1 MQHATF
7 CYFIIFCDKKLSF
20 QVDILHVGNFL
31 PPFCPLH
38 VGKHFGVCQH
48 FANKS
53 YKNVFSYAAMTE
65 LVDVSDLKSEA
76 GFSVRVRFPLAAP
89 SPKDSCD
96 YYRRRFFYSLT
107 LILPFQAHQKLFL
120 PRHSRCRFYR
130 YNSNACRY
138 PLWFDKWNVPARL
151 ESPATISFF
160 GIALS
165 HTYAANHG
173 IGFF

>member
-1 MQHATF
+1 MCLKKRRNFRRPACLTGRVRSAIITTMHAAMAELVDAEDLKSLAFKTNPRPCSMQHSVN
-7 CYFIIFCDKKLSF
+7 FIIFCDKNLSF

-96 YYRRRFFYSLT
+96 CYRRRFFIPSL
-107 LILPFQAHQKLFL
+107 
-120 PRHSRCRFYR
+120 
-130 YNSNACRY
+130 
-138 PLWFDKWNVPARL
+138 
-151 ESPATISFF
+151 
-160 GIALS
+160 
-165 HTYAANHG
+165 
-173 IGFF
+173 